1 MARATEQEMRDFLG
15 DTGQVPSARLTLLM
29 ETARQAVV
37 RDGIPE
43 NHEGFANLHMLFTAH
58 LLDSGGAIGGSL
70 ASRSVGDVSVS
81 YARGEGESY
90 KNLYQTLKTQII
102 GLSGRIA

>member
-1 MARATEQEMRDFLG
+1 MARATEQDMRDFLG
-15 DTGQVPSARLTLLM
+15 DTGQVPSARLSLLL
-29 ETARQAVV
+29 ETARQTVV

-43 NHEGFANLHMLFTAH
+43 NHESFASLHMLFTAH

-81 YARGEGESY
+81 FASEGESY
-90 KNLYQTLKTQII
+90 KSLYQTLKTQIV